1 MKSNSGDSQ
10 DPKLNE
16 ILAEYLLAV
25 DSGDAPDRAQI
36 LARHADFADAL
47 QDFWRDHDAMMGGH
61 SDSGSKSEG
70 NEAQTFAGG
79 YTPSAVDAFQLPC
92 RFGNDFELR
101 SEIGRGGM
109 GVIFEAH
116 QISLDRP
123 VAIKMVKSGQLANE
137 EEIARFRIEAEAA
150 ANLEHP
156 AIISV
161 YEVGELGGIHF
172 FSMPYIQGTSLSSE
186 LSNGPLAVRD
196 AAELV
201 MKLANAVEYAH
212 SKGVIHRDLKPAN
225 VLLDADGEPH
235 LADFG
240 LAKRVAKNSN
250 LTATGQILGTPA
262 FMSPEQASGRDR
274 DVDGA
279 SDVYALGAILY
290 NALVG
295 KPPFEAESTLDL
307 LHQVLYQEPQLPSSI
322 VSAVPKALDRIC
334 AKCLE
339 KKPERRYSSAG
350 ELAADLQRFLRDEP
364 IQERAGDSL
373 HGIRRWTRREPALFA
388 HVSAIIAFLV
398 ILQMKYLISGDNLA
412 YHMKHVSA
420 LCLWLSLSFA
430 LQKMLNNARLA
441 NVARFLWVTVDVVL
455 LTLIL
460 VMADPPRGSLLIG
473 YSILI
478 AASGTL
484 MRSRL
489 VAYTTVTSVMGY
501 GFMTWFVPDSRI
513 ETHYHLFFVLG
524 LAIVGCIVWTHV
536 RRIRAL
542 SRFYEAGKN
551 SQLIP
556 PSG

>member
-1 MKSNSGDSQ
+1 MKSNSGDAQ
-10 DPKLNE
+10 DLTLND

-25 DSGDAPDRAQI
+25 ESGEDPDRAQI
-36 LARHADFADAL
+36 LARHEGFADAL
-47 QDFWRDHDAMMGGH
+47 QDFWRDHDAMTGGH
-61 SDSGSKSEG
+61 SDSGLKSDG
-70 NEAQTFAGG
+70 NEAQTFVEA
-79 YTPSAVDAFQLPC
+79 YTPSAVDALQLPC
-92 RFGNDFELR
+92 RFGNDFELL

-109 GVIFEAH
+109 GVIFEAR

-172 FSMPYIQGTSLSSE
+172 FSMPYIQGSCLSSE
-186 LSNGPLAVRD
+186 LSKGPMVARE

-225 VLLDADGEPH
+225 VLLDAHGEPH

-240 LAKRVAKNSN
+240 LAKRMTKSSK

-262 FMSPEQASGRDR
+262 FMSPEQASGRDG
-274 DVDGA
+274 DVDGS

-295 KPPFEAESTLDL
+295 KPPFESDSTLDL
-307 LHQVLYQEPQLPSSI
+307 LHQVLYQEPLGPSTI
-322 VSAVPKALDRIC
+322 VSGVPRSLDRIC
-334 AKCLE
+334 ARCLE
-339 KKPERRYSSAG
+339 KNPERRYPSAS

-364 IQERAGDSL
+364 IQERAGDFL
-373 HGIRRWTRREPALFA
+373 HAIRRWTRREPTLFA
-388 HVSAIIAFLV
+388 HVSAIMAFLV
-398 ILQMKYLISGDNLA
+398 ILQSKYLISGNDLA

-420 LCLWLSLSFA
+420 LCLWLSLSFG
-430 LQKMLNNARLA
+430 LQKMLNEAPLA
-441 NVARFLWVTVDVVL
+441 NIARFLWVTVDVVL

-460 VMADPPRGSLLIG
+460 VMATPPRGSLLIG

-489 VAYTTVTSVMGY
+489 VAYTTLTSIMGY
-501 GFMTWFVPDSRI
+501 GFMSWFVPESRI

-542 SRFYEAGKN
+542 SRCYEAGKK
-551 SQLIP
+551 SHSIP
-556 PSG
+556 PYG